1 MKNEEHKYKAL
12 RTFKKCF
19 RIHIGL
25 ITEPCVRICCN
36 DYKTCKDDYL
46 RENFNKSYSEKIE
59 NVYDFDET
67 PRQLHVLHGR
77 PLCATEISKDD
88 WDFAHYDGGIVNGR
102 QFYDND
108 KYCFEDVKVDGEVQ
122 WNLYICASN
131 IKLQKVV
138 QTILSSIST
147 LTSITVVIIY
157 FAIKSFRTLHG
168 KIVMMFCFAMTL
180 SYFFYAL
187 QVTKAFSYY
196 TSIFLYGFF
205 INYAFQWTSIM
216 AFDIWFTLRFV
227 NVSISNLLMYYLN
240 MFFLKEKLF
249 GFSVSYYYLCFL
261 YLSNVSM
268 TILPSSSGFYNI

>member
-1 MKNEEHKYKAL
+1 M
-12 RTFKKCF
+12 
-19 RIHIGL
+19 
-25 ITEPCVRICCN
+25 
-36 DYKTCKDDYL
+36 
-46 RENFNKSYSEKIE
+46 E

-67 PRQLHVLHGR
+67 PKELHVLHGR

-122 WNLYICASN
+122 WNLYICASK

-138 QTILSSIST
+138 HIILSSIST

-216 AFDIWFTLRFV
+216 AFDIWFTLWFV
-227 NVSISNLLMYYLN
+227 NVSISNLLMHHAFLVFLRYLGPILIVVILLSLVLDII
-240 MFFLKEKLF
+240 FFILAGIKIFQMSKTSRPLEHTKLEEEKSRSELPL
-249 GFSVSYYYLCFL
+249 GTGCIYQLLQL
-261 YLSNVSM
+261 YLSY
-268 TILPSSSGFYNI
+268 I